1 MPREKKDAVRLN
13 CKLDRVVG
21 ERLEKYCD
29 VKGQTKTMAVERI
42 LTEHFDKYDQ
52 CEEDPDKRTIA
63 VIQEDN

>member
-52 CEEDPDKRTIA
+52 NEEDPDKRTKD
-63 VIQEDN
+63 VIQNNS